1 MTTHSRRSALAMATG
16 VLLGGPMVAGCTL
29 EHEKR
34 AVDTS
39 SVQEAPA
46 ADGATRSAL
55 TRSYEWSNTPSPLVL
70 VLPRGDVT
78 LNAWTTCWNG
88 PAGADGVSSSM
99 CSDGVT
105 PELDGLE
112 TVGPVATVDFW
123 FGRPGWTFEAS
134 FMRDVPGDDPGE
146 LVGKGAVSR
155 TAAQD
160 FTITVAGGL
169 PSGTY
174 RVDLFGSGP
183 EGDYVT
189 SFAWVA

>member
-1 MTTHSRRSALAMATG
+1 MATC
-16 VLLGGPMVAGCTL
+16 VLLGGPMLTGCAL

-34 AVDTS
+34 AIDRS
-39 SVQEAPA
+39 SVQSAPA
-46 ADGATRSAL
+46 ADGSTPATASR
-55 TRSYEWSNTPSPLVL
+55 TYEWSNTPSPLVL

-78 LNAWTTCWNG
+78 LDAWTTCWNG
-88 PAGADGVSSSM
+88 PAGPDGVSSSM

-123 FGRPGWTFEAS
+123 FGRPGWNFEAS
-134 FMRDVPGDDPGE
+134 FIRDVPGDDPGE
-146 LVGKGAVSR
+146 LAGKGTVSR
-155 TAAQD
+155 TSAQD
-160 FTITVAGGL
+160 FTIGVASGL
-169 PSGTY
+169 RSGTY

-189 SFAWVA
+189 SFAWVV